1 MAILKRAI
9 SKDASVVSYA
19 LDATDMVAEI
29 ERIHETSAVVTAA
42 LGRLAIAASMMGY
55 GLKGEKDTV
64 TLRVDGKGPA
74 GQLVAVADSHGNVKC
89 DVEHPIV
96 EIPLNAHGKLDVGGA
111 VGTDGMLSVV
121 KDLGLKEP
129 YVGMCPLVSGEIA
142 EDIAS
147 YFATSEQT
155 PTVCGLGV
163 LVNPDLH
170 VKAAGGYLI
179 QVLPFASDACIDQLE
194 KNIQGLP
201 HVTKLLTDGMTPD
214 QIALRLLDGLEPN
227 LLDEAT
233 VSYHCDCSQERTE
246 RVFLPQAV
254 YLYTGRTAEA
264 CKEVVN
270 GQTRSTPTVFWTRH
284 LSGWTGRSC
293 GCDFAGAGCSGH
305 YADRSR
311 KIGLL
316 SAFCYVAFRLDDC
329 HFSADFADER
339 PSG

>member
-142 EDIAS
+142 EDLTS
-147 YFATSEQT
+147 YYAYSEQV
-155 PTVCGLGV
+155 PTVMALGV
-163 LVNPDLH
+163 LVDKDLSILC
-170 VKAAGGYLI
+170 AGGFMVQL
-179 QVLPFASDACIDQLE
+179 LPGATDAEIDRLE
-194 KNIQGLP
+194 KNINAMP
-201 HVTKLLTDGMTPD
+201 SVTELLHAGKTPED
-214 QIALRLLDGLEPN
+214 MMQMALAGFAPN
-227 LLDEAT
+227 VLDERT
-233 VSYHCDCSQERTE
+233 VQYQCDCSSERTKEMLLSLGRAELE
-246 RVFLPQAV
+246 RMRDEDPNCEVVCHFCHSKYQYDLNALLAEYDAQAAQ
-254 YLYTGRTAEA
+254 TAEA
-264 CKEVVN
+264 EHPV
-270 GQTRSTPTVFWTRH
+270 Q
-284 LSGWTGRSC
+284 
-293 GCDFAGAGCSGH
+293 
-305 YADRSR
+305 
-311 KIGLL
+311 
-316 SAFCYVAFRLDDC
+316 
-329 HFSADFADER
+329 
-339 PSG
+339 

>member
-9 SKDASVVSYA
+9 SKNADVVSCA

-29 ERIHETSAVVTAA
+29 ERIHETSAVVTAG

-55 GLKGEKDTV
+55 GLKGTNDSI
-64 TLRVDGKGPA
+64 TLRVDGGGPV

-96 EIPLNAHGKLDVGGA
+96 ELPLNRYGKLDVGGA
-111 VGTDGMLSVV
+111 VGKNGMLSVV

-147 YFATSEQT
+147 YYATSEQT

-179 QVLPFASDACIDQLE
+179 QVLPFAEEACIDQLE
-194 KNIQGLP
+194 KNIQDLP
-201 HVTKLLTDGMTPD
+201 HVTKMMIDGMTPE

-233 VSYHCDCSQERTE
+233 VSYRCDCSRERTE
-246 RVFLPQAV
+246 KVLIS
-254 YLYTGRTAEA
+254 LG
-264 CKEVVN
+264 KEELEKMAAD
-270 GQTRSTPTVFWTRH
+270 GEDITVT
-284 LSGWTGRSC
+284 
-293 GCDFAGAGCSGH
+293 
-305 YADRSR
+305 
-311 KIGLL
+311 
-316 SAFCYVAFRLDDC
+316 C
-329 HFSADFADER
+329 HFCHQQYTFTPDALRKLAEKK
-339 PSG
+339 

>member
-233 VSYHCDCSQERTE
+233 VSYHCDCSQEWTE
-246 RVFLPQAV
+246 RVLV
-254 YLYTGRTAEA
+254 SLG
-264 CKEVVN
+264 K
-270 GQTRSTPTVFWTRH
+270 
-284 LSGWTGRSC
+284 
-293 GCDFAGAGCSGH
+293 
-305 YADRSR
+305 
-311 KIGLL
+311 
-316 SAFCYVAFRLDDC
+316 
-329 HFSADFADER
+329 
-339 PSG
+339 